1 MQARPYK
8 LDTATVAAMRRQYVA
23 PNHAIMYKEPLHIVR
38 GKGAWLFDNDGNAFL
53 DCVNNVAHVGHSN
66 AKVRRGRAVAGS
78 TLSTVR
84 SPPVMCTSN
93 KLL

>member
-1 MQARPYK
+1 MLTGRHAQARPYK

-38 GKGAWLFDNDGNAFL
+38 GRGAWLFDNDGNAYL

-66 AKVRRGRAVAGS
+66 AKVPGHRPGS
-78 TLSTVR
+78 VWPQE
-84 SPPVMCTSN
+84 PPARQC
-93 KLL
+93 